1 MQDLES
7 QHDKSLQML
16 RKKLACQAEEVEEVR
31 ALLAAREQEL
41 MERGEEIAQMRE
53 AVKRA
58 EGKN

>member
-31 ALLAAREQEL
+31 A
-41 MERGEEIAQMRE
+41 
-53 AVKRA
+53 
-58 EGKN
+58 